1 MVTMSSSTRQ
11 PRVLGTILRTAVGL
25 AAIVFL
31 VWYLFG
37 KREVLAQALRIE
49 WPVLLAISVGVWLV
63 WLVRGIQ
70 ARVLL
75 GALGKRVGLGE
86 LILLTMAGM
95 CLNYLPV
102 RTGEAMGAVFLRRRC
117 DLRYS
122 RFASLVVATIG
133 LGLLTAGVFGLIGL
147 AASSQMGWS
156 PRGGL
161 VAAFGL
167 GAAAPICLC
176 FIPVPSKRLVRGR
189 AGRVLRRFAVG
200 LRRIARHRPALRWS
214 LLTQAGQYLLRCARL
229 YLAFHVCG
237 VRIDPASVLLV
248 QSLVAF
254 GTLVLVTP
262 GGLAVREGAIA
273 TGAEW
278 LGLGFDAGLTA
289 AAIDRAALV
298 LWTTVFGLPS
308 VFWLTQQ
315 LARTD
320 TTTGRRDTVPVT
332 I

>member
-75 GALGKRVGLGE
+75 GAMGKRVGLGE
-86 LILLTMAGM
+86 LIVLTMAGM

-133 LGLLTAGVFGLIGL
+133 LGLLTAGVFGLVGL

-167 GAAAPICLC
+167 GAAVPICLC

-200 LRRIARHRPALRWS
+200 LRRIARHRPALWRS

-320 TTTGRRDTVPVT
+320 TTIGRRDTVPAT